1 MIINVKIS
9 FAEFLIFGYT
19 LRERKEKPLPVRF
32 CRAVKLCRGCKT
44 EYRIIQRFSEEPKDK
59 ADAMAGLDGSRRT
72 VLASAAGMKRSCIF
86 IVSWRRKIENLYY
99 KTVFEFLCDF
109 PIFVFKMLVWG
120 CPISGR
126 KERFAGQG
134 TACSPFVSEADPQA
148 GVQLV

>member
-1 MIINVKIS
+1 MGFVVRLSYAGGVKRSVKSFNV
-9 FAEFLIFGYT
+9 
-19 LRERKEKPLPVRF
+19 
-32 CRAVKLCRGCKT
+32 
-44 EYRIIQRFSEEPKDK
+44 FSEGPEDK

-134 TACSPFVSEADPQA
+134 MACSSFVSEADPQA